1 MTTAAL
7 LAAYAVA
14 ILAAAGAQLAA
25 GFVAA
30 GAARPPTVGER
41 RLVVGLVA
49 GAAVAVLA
57 AAAVAVLLAGRGWWF
72 AGEKL
77 LVALPFTAVGVGCAI
92 AGLVRWRRGSA
103 ASGPRVLLLGGGLAV
118 AAGAVAC
125 WIIGFPPSPVA
136 TVLLA
141 VLVLLGT
148 GLAWA
153 VLARR
158 GARAIVGFAGI
169 AAVVLA
175 GSLGWVWLADTAP
188 PSIEASAAHAHAG
201 EAGSVPAATAGAGAE
216 APAVVSVDELR
227 TPDGLDAPVH
237 RVELEAA
244 QREVAL
250 SSGTEL
256 SVWSFGDRLPGP
268 EIRVTEG
275 ELVEATLRNRDID
288 DGVTLHWHG
297 VDVPNGE
304 DGVAG
309 VTQDAVLPR
318 GEFVSRFVAE
328 TAGTYWYHTHQVS
341 SEGVR
346 RGLYGMLV
354 VEPPGGVAEP
364 LDLAV
369 PVHTIGGA
377 VLLGGDDGEQAQ
389 EVEPGTAVRLR
400 VANTDR
406 TPLRVA
412 VGGALFRVVAV
423 DGRDLAGGRE
433 VTGEAVRLGAG
444 ARADLVFE
452 MPDAEVRLG
461 VDASDDSALVFRP
474 AAGAAPAE
482 AQVPA
487 ADASAGADAE
497 ASALA
502 PADLPELDLLDYG
515 EPSATPPGEAPA
527 EFGEVTATAELV
539 LDRMPRF
546 VGGAPNYAY
555 TVNGRVF
562 PHIEP
567 IEVDQGDVVRLTIA
581 NRGFEVH
588 PMHVHGHHVLVL
600 SRDGEPARGAP
611 LWLDTVD
618 VRPGE
623 VWEVLLVADNPG
635 IWMDHCHDL
644 EHAAGGMMMSLAYR
658 GVETPFEHD
667 AHGNRPE

>member
-7 LAAYAVA
+7 LAVYAVG

-30 GAARPPTVGER
+30 GAAHPPTARER
-41 RLVVGLVA
+41 GLVVGLVA
-49 GAAVAVLA
+49 GAALAVLA
-57 AAAVAVLLAGRGWWF
+57 ATLTAVLLAGRGWWF

-77 LVALPFTAVGVGCAI
+77 LVALPFTAVGVACAI
-92 AGLVRWRRGSA
+92 VGLVRWRREPVA
-103 ASGPRVLLLGGGLAV
+103 PGPRVLLVAGGLAA

-125 WIIGFPPSPVA
+125 WIVGYPPSPIA
-136 TVLLA
+136 SAILA

-158 GARAIVGFAGI
+158 GRRAIVGFAGI
-169 AAVVLA
+169 AAIVLA
-175 GSLGWVWLADTAP
+175 GSLGWVWLADTAA
-188 PSIEASAAHAHAG
+188 PSIEASTAHAHAHGEPGADPDDPEGGTGG
-201 EAGSVPAATAGAGAE
+201 EAS
-216 APAVVSVDELR
+216 AVVSVEDLR
-227 TPDGLDAPVH
+227 TPDEPDAPTLA
-237 RVELEAA
+237 VELVAA
-244 QREVAL
+244 HRDVTL
-250 SSGTEL
+250 SSGTE
-256 SVWSFGDRLPGP
+256 VEAWSFGDRLPGP

-275 ELVEATLRNRDID
+275 DLVEATLRNLDID

-309 VTQDAVLPR
+309 VTQDAVMPG
-318 GEFVSRFVAE
+318 GEFVSRLVAD

-354 VEPPGGVAEP
+354 VEPVGGVAEA

-377 VLLGGDDGEQAQ
+377 VLLGGDDGEQVQ
-389 EVEPGTAVRLR
+389 VVEPGTAVRLR

-406 TPLRVA
+406 TPLHVT
-412 VGGALFRVVAV
+412 VGGAPFRVVAV

-433 VTGEAVRLGAG
+433 VTGESVRLGAG
-444 ARADLVFE
+444 ARADLVFA
-452 MPDAEVRLG
+452 MPDGEVRLA
-461 VDASDDSALVFRP
+461 VDAADDSALVFRP
-474 AAGAAPAE
+474 RTGV
-482 AQVPA
+482 VPA
-487 ADASAGADAE
+487 AASAGPG

-502 PADLPELDLLDYG
+502 PAELPELDLLDYG
-515 EPSATPPGEAPA
+515 RPSATPGEVPA
-527 EFGEVTATAELV
+527 EFGEVTDSAELV

-567 IEVDQGDVVRLTIA
+567 IEVDEGDVVRLTIA

-644 EHAAGGMMMSLAYR
+644 EHAAAGMMMSLAYR
-658 GVETPFEHD
+658 GVVTPFEHD

>member
-14 ILAAAGAQLAA
+14 VLAAAGAQLAA

-30 GAARPPTVGER
+30 GAARPPTGRER
-41 RLVVGLVA
+41 WLVLGLVA
-49 GAAVAVLA
+49 GAALAVIVATLA
-57 AAAVAVLLAGRGWWF
+57 AVLLAGRGWWF

-77 LVALPFTAVGVGCAI
+77 LVVLPFTAAGVVCAI
-92 AGLVRWRRGSA
+92 VGLARWRREPA
-103 ASGPRVLLLGGGLAV
+103 APGPRVLLLGAGLAV
-118 AAGAVAC
+118 ASGAAAC
-125 WIIGFPPSPVA
+125 WIVGYPPSPVA
-136 TVLLA
+136 TALLA

-158 GARAIVGFAGI
+158 GRAIVGFAGI
-169 AAVVLA
+169 AAIVLA

-188 PSIEASAAHAHAG
+188 PSIEASAGHTHAGG
-201 EAGSVPAATAGAGAE
+201 EAGPAATAGAGAE
-216 APAVVSVDELR
+216 ASAVVSVDDLR

-268 EIRVTEG
+268 EIRVAEG
-275 ELVEATLRNRDID
+275 ELVEATLRNRDIE

-309 VTQDAVLPR
+309 VTQDAVVPG
-318 GEFVSRFVAE
+318 GEFVSRFVAD
-328 TAGTYWYHTHQVS
+328 APGTYWYHTHQVS

-354 VEPPGGVAEP
+354 VEPAGGVAEA

-377 VLLGGDDGEQAQ
+377 VLLGGDDGEQVQA
-389 EVEPGTAVRLR
+389 VEPGTAVRLR

-412 VGGALFRVVAV
+412 VGGAPFRVVAV

-452 MPDAEVRLG
+452 MPDGEVRLG

-482 AQVPA
+482 ARVPA
-487 ADASAGADAE
+487 AGDAAADADV
-497 ASALA
+497 SALA
-502 PADLPELDLLDYG
+502 PAELPELDLLDYG
-515 EPSATPPGEAPA
+515 EPSATRPGEVPA
-527 EFGEVTATAELV
+527 ELGEATVAAELV

-567 IEVDQGDVVRLTIA
+567 IEVYEGDVVRLTIA

-644 EHAAGGMMMSLAYR
+644 EHAAAGMMMSLAYR
-658 GVETPFEHD
+658 GVETPYEHD

>member
-7 LAAYAVA
+7 LAVYAAA
-14 ILAAAGAQLAA
+14 ILAASGAQLAA
-25 GFVAA
+25 GFVAV
-30 GAARPPTVGER
+30 GAARPPTVRER

-49 GAAVAVLA
+49 GAATAVL
-57 AAAVAVLLAGRGWWF
+57 VSTVLAVLLAGRGWWF

-77 LVALPFTAVGVGCAI
+77 VVASPFAAVGLGCAVV
-92 AGLVRWRRGSA
+92 GLVRWRREPA
-103 ASGPRVLLLGGGLAV
+103 EPGPRVLMLGGGFAV
-118 AAGAVAC
+118 AAGAAAC
-125 WIIGFPPSPVA
+125 WILGYPPMPAA
-136 TVLLA
+136 TA
-141 VLVLLGT
+141 VLAGLVVLGT

-158 GARAIVGFAGI
+158 GRRAIVGFAGI
-169 AAVVLA
+169 GVIVLA
-175 GSLGWVWLADTAP
+175 GSIGWVWLADTAP

-201 EAGSVPAATAGAGAE
+201 GAPGANAGALPASGAGAE
-216 APAVVSVDELR
+216 ASAAVSVDELR
-227 TPDGLDAPVH
+227 TPEGLDAPVRRIELVAAH
-237 RVELEAA
+237 RELT
-244 QREVAL
+244 L
-250 SSGTEL
+250 SSGTEIEA
-256 SVWSFGDRLPGP
+256 WSFGDRLPGP

-309 VTQDAVLPR
+309 VTQDAVMPG
-318 GEFVSRFVAE
+318 GEFVSRFVAD
-328 TAGTYWYHTHQVS
+328 TPGSYWYHTHQVS

-354 VEPPGGVAEP
+354 VEPAGGVAEA

-377 VLLGGDDGEQAQ
+377 VLLGGDDGEQLHEA
-389 EVEPGTAVRLR
+389 EPGTAVRLR

-406 TPLRVA
+406 TPLRAAVA
-412 VGGALFRVVAV
+412 GAPFRVVAV
-423 DGRDLAGGRE
+423 DGRDLDGGRE
-433 VTGEAVRLGAG
+433 LTGEAVALGAG

-452 MPDAEVRLG
+452 MPDGEVRFV
-461 VDASDDSALVFRP
+461 VDATDGSALVFRP
-474 AAGAAPAE
+474 PGDGATGDSADAGPEASEPAPAE
-482 AQVPA
+482 
-487 ADASAGADAE
+487 
-497 ASALA
+497 
-502 PADLPELDLLDYG
+502 LPELDLLDYG
-515 EPSATPPGEAPA
+515 TPPETPPGEVPA

-567 IEVDQGDVVRLTIA
+567 VEVDEGDVVRLTIA

-644 EHAAGGMMMSLAYR
+644 EHAAAGMMMSLAYR

>member
-14 ILAAAGAQLAA
+14 VLVAAGAQLAA

-30 GAARPPTVGER
+30 GADPSPTVRER

-49 GAAVAVLA
+49 GAVFAVSVATLT
-57 AAAVAVLLAGRGWWF
+57 AVLLAGRGWWF

-77 LVALPFTAVGVGCAI
+77 TVVLPFTAAGAGAAIVG
-92 AGLVRWRRGSA
+92 LLRWRRRPA
-103 ASGPRVLLLGGGLAV
+103 APGPRVLLLGGGLAV

-125 WIIGFPPSPVA
+125 WIIGYPPSLVA
-136 TVLLA
+136 TA
-141 VLVLLGT
+141 VLVALVVLGT

-158 GARAIVGFAGI
+158 GRRAIVGFAGI
-169 AAVVLA
+169 AAIALA
-175 GSLGWVWLADTAP
+175 GSIGWVWLADTAP
-188 PSIEASAAHAHAG
+188 PSIEASAAHAHADG
-201 EAGSVPAATAGAGAE
+201 GADANAGADPAAGAGASV
-216 APAVVSVDELR
+216 AVSVDELR
-227 TPDGLDAPVH
+227 TPEGLDAPVH
-237 RVELEAA
+237 HVELVAA

-256 SVWSFGDRLPGP
+256 AVWSFGDRLPGP

-309 VTQDAVLPR
+309 VTQDAVLPG
-318 GEFVSRFVAE
+318 GEFVSRFVAD
-328 TAGTYWYHTHQVS
+328 TPGTYWYHTHQVS

-354 VEPPGGVAEP
+354 VEPAAEATVA

-377 VLLGGDDGEQAQ
+377 VLLGGDDGEQVH
-389 EVEPGTAVRLR
+389 EVQPGSSVLLR

-412 VGGALFRVVAV
+412 VGGAPFRVVAV

-433 VTGEAVRLGAG
+433 ATGEAVRLGAG

-452 MPDAEVRLG
+452 MPDAEVRFG

-474 AAGAAPAE
+474 AASAAPAAAPAE
-482 AQVPA
+482 AE
-487 ADASAGADAE
+487 AG

-502 PADLPELDLLDYG
+502 PAELPELDLLQYG
-515 EPSATPPGEAPA
+515 EPSATPRGAVPT
-527 EFGEVTATAELV
+527 EFGEVTAEAELV

-567 IEVDQGDVVRLTIA
+567 IEVDEGDVVRLTIA

-644 EHAAGGMMMSLAYR
+644 DHAAGGMMMSLAYR
-658 GVETPFEHD
+658 GVVTPFEHD